1 MARVEHVRRKAGQT
15 RRVAAD
21 GAGAGTA
28 YAERSQRSIGTTGMM
43 QFCRQFIQQ
52 LRGDSRGAVLIY
64 TAIAAPV
71 LIGFVGMSV
80 DIGYWYAKTRH
91 LQSVADSAAIAGSLE
106 NLRSDG
112 DDDAIQAAAELDA
125 INHGFAATNG
135 RVIDANNPPEIS
147 NFYAGFSD
155 MVEVVVSEPG
165 SSFIAQALFDASP
178 TFAARAVAKSDTNDT
193 CVWSLSPDA
202 SSAVSV
208 QGGAQ
213 VSLGCGVL
221 VNSDDPAAI
230 SQGGS
235 SCLNATEIKVVG
247 GGSGSCLNPP
257 PDTDSSPVIDPL
269 GAFDFESIYIDN
281 YGAFPPC
288 STNPINVNGGVS
300 RTLTP
305 GCYGGDIRINT
316 SGTVVLEPG
325 IYIIDGAKVTIQA
338 QANISGEDV
347 VLYFTNTGNGGD
359 SDETITIAAGATV
372 DLDSPDDG
380 PFAGIL
386 MFFDRDSPSTS
397 DIELTGTGTQYL
409 EGIVYAPTRHIKYAG
424 GSETNTNTT
433 LLISDTVAFV
443 GGTDIGDFDDTPVL
457 SNPLLFTSYLVE

>member
-1 MARVEHVRRKAGQT
+1 MT
-15 RRVAAD
+15 R
-21 GAGAGTA
+21 
-28 YAERSQRSIGTTGMM
+28 
-43 QFCRQFIQQ
+43 FCRQFIQR
-52 LRGDSRGAVLIY
+52 LRGDRRGAVLIY

-91 LQSVADSAAIAGSLE
+91 LQSVADSAAIAGALE

-112 DDDAIQAAAELDA
+112 DDAAIQAAAEVDA
-125 INHGFAATNG
+125 ANHDFAATNG
-135 RVIDANNPPEIS
+135 RVIDANNPPEVS

-178 TFAARAVAKSDTNDT
+178 TFTARAVAKSDTNDT

-221 VNSDDPAAI
+221 VNSNDPAAI

-235 SCLNATEIKVVG
+235 SCLNTTEIKVVG
-247 GGSGSCLNPP
+247 GSSGSCLNPP
-257 PDTDSSPVIDPL
+257 PDTGTSPVIDPL
-269 GAFDFESIYIDN
+269 GALDFEALYEENI
-281 YGAFPPC
+281 GPFPPTPC
-288 STNPINVNGGVS
+288 TNNPIQVNGGQS
-300 RTLTP
+300 LTLDP
-305 GCYGGDIRINT
+305 GCYGRDIRINT
-316 SGTVVLEPG
+316 SGTVTLNSGV
-325 IYIIDGAKVTIQA
+325 YVFDGAELNIQA
-338 QANISGEDV
+338 QATVTGEDV
-347 VLYFTNTGNGGD
+347 VIYLTKTGLNGTG
-359 SDETITIAAGATV
+359 DETISISAGAVV

-386 MFFDRDSPSTS
+386 IVADRDSPTTA
-397 DIELTGTGTQYL
+397 DINLTGGATQYL
-409 EGIVYAPTRHIKYAG
+409 EGIVYVPNRHVKFAG
-424 GSETNTNTT
+424 GSAFATSTT
-433 LLISDTVAFV
+433 LLIADTVAFV
-443 GGTDIGDFDDTPVL
+443 GGTDIGDFENTPVL